1 MGLNVKKLL
10 VSACIAAMSFA
21 AVAPAAHALDDAQ
34 KEEFGAFIREYLVN
48 HPEVIEEAKAALE
61 KKQAE
66 AQASAA
72 NEAVT
77 RNKDSI
83 FHSADDVSLGNPKGD
98 VTVVEFFDYNCGYC
112 KQALPDMHAL
122 LKQDTNLRFVLKEF
136 PILGPDS
143 LAAHRVA
150 DAFRKISKDKYA
162 AFHDELLGGHTRA
175 TEERALEVAAK
186 LGVDE
191 AQIRKMMK
199 DSPADGSIKESYRVA
214 SELGIGGTPSYVIGN
229 EPVFGAI
236 GAEELSAKVANVRSC
251 GKTTC

>member
-1 MGLNVKKLL
+1 MGLKVKTFLM
-10 VSACIAAMSFA
+10 SACVAAMSLA
-21 AVAPAAHALDDAQ
+21 AFTPAAHALDDAQ
-34 KEEFGAFIREYLVN
+34 KKEFGAFIREYLVS
-48 HPEVIEEAKAALE
+48 HPEVLEEAKAALE

-66 AQASAA
+66 EQASAA
-72 NEAVT
+72 NQAVS
-77 RNKDSI
+77 RNSESI
-83 FHSADDVSLGNPKGD
+83 FNSPDDVTLGNPKGD

-112 KQALPDMHAL
+112 KQALPDMHAM
-122 LKQDTNLRFVLKEF
+122 LKQDPNLRFVLKEF

-162 AFHDELLGGHTRA
+162 EFHDELLGSHTRA
-175 TEERALEVAAK
+175 TEARALEVAAK

-199 DSPADGSIKESYRVA
+199 DSPADEAIKESYRVA
-214 SELGIGGTPSYVIGN
+214 SELGIGGTPSYVVGN